1 MRVAT
6 LCFAAFARVENLV
19 ERTFVYVPQNHIQI
33 LANRHVAVGMNH
45 QLVEDTV
52 ATQPQALIF
61 PLVVERHEIEV
72 FVRFVDRRRNLPQ
85 EIGVCRVDQSR
96 SGVEKRHRAVDTDAH
111 IDAIALGH
119 GNDVLHV
126 AERVPGREAKHERNG
141 NPFVPLFDDLHHL
154 LVTVDAPHVS
164 ISAFVPVEREVEV
177 FRVVLFQHL
186 REFLRSQS
194 VRQQGIVRMVRIK
207 PPQDG
212 IRFRMQQKFSA
223 F

>member
-1 MRVAT
+1 MSCLFQVLSVSHPPIGRPLVATVPAFDESFGQQAFEVAQEDDVKLSVVVDPACIASVRVAT

-33 LANRHVAVGMNH
+33 LANRHIAVGMNH

-126 AERVPGREAKHERNG
+126 AE
-141 NPFVPLFDDLHHL
+141 
-154 LVTVDAPHVS
+154 
-164 ISAFVPVEREVEV
+164 
-177 FRVVLFQHL
+177 
-186 REFLRSQS
+186 
-194 VRQQGIVRMVRIK
+194 
-207 PPQDG
+207 
-212 IRFRMQQKFSA
+212 
-223 F
+223 

>member
-1 MRVAT
+1 M
-6 LCFAAFARVENLV
+6 
-19 ERTFVYVPQNHIQI
+19 
-33 LANRHVAVGMNH
+33 
-45 QLVEDTV
+45 
-52 ATQPQALIF
+52 
-61 PLVVERHEIEV
+61 
-72 FVRFVDRRRNLPQ
+72 
-85 EIGVCRVDQSR
+85 CRVHQSR

-111 IDAIALGH
+111 IDAIALGTAMTCS
-119 GNDVLHV
+119 NV

-141 NPFVPLFDDLHHL
+141 NPFVPLFDDLYHL
-154 LVTVDAPHVS
+154 LVAVDAPHVS
-164 ISAFVPVEREVEV
+164 ISAFVPVEREIEV
-177 FRVVLFQHL
+177 LRIVFFQHL